1 MIVTLPS
8 GHRAP
13 LEPAD
18 LSRLLSCGGTK
29 LELAHAV
36 WAHPDL
42 DEVTALA
49 CGGSDLYYV
58 ARWAIEQF
66 IETDDA
72 AELAAVCERLH
83 DQPSHRLGVTD
94 KVLAFLL
101 DPGCLVRLEAVT
113 EAHRPKDAPQF
124 NSPGS
129 LNDT

>member
-1 MIVTLPS
+1 MNVRLPS
-8 GHRAP
+8 GAVAP

-18 LSRLLSCGGTK
+18 LTRLLACGGTK

-36 WAHPDL
+36 WAHPDM
-42 DEVTALA
+42 DEVQALA

-66 IETDDA
+66 IETDEA

-83 DQPSHRLGVTD
+83 DQPSRRLGVQD

-101 DPGCLVRLEAVT
+101 DQGCLVRLAAVT
-113 EAHRPKDAPQF
+113 EAHRPKDEGF
-124 NSPGS
+124 NSSGS
-129 LNDT
+129 VNDV